1 MVRGQVSRLIFLDS
15 SVNTH
20 GDRTRVLLPARAFSA
35 SGNEQMSITLQSFS
49 IRRNWYN
56 INPTNNT
63 GFIFVDNTYFEFS
76 IDPGLYASFAPHPL
90 AFDLASAIQA
100 GLANCITS
108 NTTLGTIVSG
118 VTCSYSIKTRLFTI
132 VFTKNNGHHGK
143 TVEIRC
149 FAVKDMA
156 HPQVLTQNGAFND
169 LFEILGAR
177 PIRSFANAE
186 NSLRLAT
193 STPANQD
200 HLVSRYP
207 ASLNTLDAIYIHLPA
222 LETGNFMSTGL
233 ESHIAESQ
241 QIVESSI
248 FARIPFAN
256 ATFDETHEVV
266 QFEDTGGDAFQSMLT
281 RKSLDNLDIRI
292 TDGKGRSLAN
302 IDPSQSELGLL
313 SYKMALRFDI
323 FIPPQPK
330 EPSHGV
336 ARSALT
342 HLHPPSVAHS

>member
-1 MVRGQVSRLIFLDS
+1 VSRLIFLDS

-132 VFTKNNGHHGK
+132 VFTKQSGQTAK

-193 STPANQD
+193 GSAANQD
-200 HLVSRYP
+200 RLISRYP

-302 IDPSQSELGLL
+302 IDPSQSDLGLL

>member
-132 VFTKNNGHHGK
+132 VFTKQSGQTAK

-193 STPANQD
+193 GSAANQD
-200 HLVSRYP
+200 RLISRYP

-302 IDPSQSELGLL
+302 IDPSQSDLGLL